1 MTQAPNPLAGWLPEE
16 LEVLTHV
23 RRVLDSQLLHLRHG
37 SRARRVAEAERAQTL
52 ADAGLDEEQ
61 MQAWTAG
68 GMHPRRGIAVELA
81 PGEQLVA
88 LPPGYDD
95 ASDRGRPRLI
105 AKLHGAISGD
115 PQVQTIVWSADRT
128 RCAAI
133 VGTPSWRPR
142 GEARAI
148 PEGVRDAGQVDSHL
162 RESGQCL
169 LAFDPPAHR
178 LLVGNLA
185 PFELA
190 LRDRLAAVLKKSPWE
205 VRLSTTWGLGADGKG
220 ELQSVVLPAAPVLTA
235 DPDKAQTAW
244 QQVTQSVVGHEGWTI
259 EMDHHAGTVTMR
271 SGIAVDLP
279 SAVAYAWSVIDDGS
293 WGEIPFGTD
302 GFGRPV
308 IADLSANP
316 HTLVVGKTGSGKS
329 IQLEAFIYAAL
340 IHGFELAIC
349 DPTKRGLDFRWARP
363 YVRPGGWG
371 CQGYGE
377 ALAVIRGCYDE
388 GRRRLDVLD
397 SLDCPKWTALT
408 PAQRT
413 EYGIRPIMVIVDEGT
428 SLAKLEPVMKTLPP
442 DDPERVEAEELNADK
457 SRIMAVI
464 GKIARELRFVGVHL
478 VFGTQRFSVADIGD
492 GAGGLRENLGVRILL
507 GRASNTA
514 IDMAFADSS
523 DAMAAYAQAHGVAA
537 SADPGKGAEKR
548 PGRGVC
554 EIDGMIT
561 TAFQGSFATH
571 EELVAALRA
580 RGIAKADSDGRPRLV
595 ETPVVG
601 GVPELMPLAPAAAV
615 VDVGEMEFTF
625 EDEGET
631 TPADD
636 APSGDDDG
644 WAD

>member
-1 MTQAPNPLAGWLPEE
+1 MTTP
-16 LEVLTHV
+16 
-23 RRVLDSQLLHLRHG
+23 
-37 SRARRVAEAERAQTL
+37 AE
-52 ADAGLDEEQ
+52 
-61 MQAWTAG
+61 WT
-68 GMHPRRGIAVELA
+68 
-81 PGEQLVA
+81 PGQQLVR
-88 LPPGYDD
+88 LPQGYDD
-95 ASDRGRPRLI
+95 AQDRGRLV
-105 AKLHGAISGD
+105 AKLRERIPGD
-115 PQVQTIVWSADRT
+115 PQVETIT
-128 RCAAI
+128 RGDDGAVTA
-133 VGTPSWRPR
+133 VVVQGTPPWRPAGSETR
-142 GEARAI
+142 SI
-148 PEGVRDAGQVDSHL
+148 PPGVRDGDAGRVDAHL
-162 RESGQCL
+162 RESGMTVIGWDFPGGRQL
-169 LAFDPPAHR
+169 IGT
-178 LLVGNLA
+178 VA
-185 PFELA
+185 PVELG
-190 LRDRLAAVLKKSPWE
+190 LRDRLAGVLKRAPWE
-205 VRLSTTWGLGADGKG
+205 IRLSTTWGLGADGRG
-220 ELQSVVLPAAPVLTA
+220 EMQSVVLRSAPVLSA
-235 DPDKAQTAW
+235 DPERAHATWLQITR
-244 QQVTQSVVGHEGWTI
+244 SVVGHEGWTV
-259 EMDHHAGTVTMR
+259 EMDHHSGTVTMR
-271 SGIAVDLP
+271 SGVAINLP
-279 SAVAYAWSVIDDGS
+279 STASFAWSVIDDGS

-316 HTLVVGKTGSGKS
+316 HVLVVGKTGSGKS

-340 IHGFELAIC
+340 VHGFELAMV

-371 CQGYGE
+371 CQTYSD
-377 ALAVIRGCYDE
+377 ALTVIRSCYDE

-413 EYGIRPIMVIVDEGT
+413 QHGINPILCVVDEGT
-428 SLAKLEPVMKTLPP
+428 SLAKLEPVMRTLPP
-442 DDPERVEAEELNADK
+442 DDPERMEAEALNNDK
-457 SRIMAVI
+457 SRIMAII

-561 TAFQGSFATH
+561 TAFQGSFATTD
-571 EELVAALRA
+571 ELVAALRA
-580 RGIAKADSDGRPRLV
+580 RGVIKADSDGRPRLV

-601 GVPELMPLAPAAAV
+601 GVPELTPVAPAAAV
-615 VDVGEMEFTF
+615 VELGEMAFEL
-625 EDEGET
+625 EDEEP
-631 TPADD
+631 PADD
-636 APSGDDDG
+636 MPAGDDDG

>member
-1 MTQAPNPLAGWLPEE
+1 MRIGEVSTMAASPLSGWLPEE
-16 LEVLTHV
+16 IETLTHV
-23 RRVLDSQLLHLRHG
+23 RQVLDSGLLHLRHG
-37 SRARRVAEAERAQTL
+37 TPRRRVAEAEREQTL
-52 ADAGLDEEQ
+52 ADAGLNEAA
-61 MQAWTAG
+61 MAAWTAG
-68 GMHPRRGIAVELA
+68 GMHPRRGIAVALA
-81 PGEQLVA
+81 EGEQLVA

-95 ASDRGRPRLI
+95 ASERGRPRLI

-115 PQVQTIVWSADRT
+115 PQVQTLIWSPDHT

-133 VGTPSWRPR
+133 VGSPTWRPR

-162 RESGQCL
+162 REAGQCL

-178 LLVGNLA
+178 MLVGTLA

-190 LRDRLAAVLKKSPWE
+190 LRDRLAGVLKRSPWE
-205 VRLSTTWGLGADGKG
+205 IRVCTTWGLGADGLG
-220 ELQSVVLPAAPVLTA
+220 EMQSVVLTAAPVLAA
-235 DPDKAQTAW
+235 DPDKAQTTW
-244 QQVTQSVVGHEGWTI
+244 LQITQSVVGHSGWTV
-259 EMDHHAGTVTMR
+259 EMDHHSGTVTMR
-271 SGIAVDLP
+271 SGVAIDLP
-279 SAVAYAWSVIDDGS
+279 NTASYSWSVIDDGS

-316 HTLVVGKTGSGKS
+316 HVLVVGKTGSGKS
-329 IQLEAFIYAAL
+329 IQLETFVYSAL
-340 IHGFELAIC
+340 VHGFELAMV

-371 CQGYGE
+371 CQTYSD
-377 ALAVIRGCYDE
+377 ALTVIRGCYDE
-388 GRRRLDVLD
+388 GKRRLDVLD

-408 PAQRT
+408 PAQRK
-413 EYGIRPIMVIVDEGT
+413 EHGIRPIMVIVDEGT

-442 DDPERVEAEELNADK
+442 DDPERMEAEELNADK
-457 SRIMAVI
+457 SRIMAII

-478 VFGTQRFSVADIGD
+478 VFGTQRFSIADIGD

-507 GRASNTA
+507 GRASNIA

-523 DAMAAYAQAHGVAA
+523 DAGAAYRQAHGVIAT
-537 SADPGKGAEKR
+537 ADAGKGAEKH

-561 TAFQGSFATH
+561 TAFQGAFAPTD
-571 EELVAALRA
+571 ELVAALRA
-580 RGIAKADSDGRPRLV
+580 RGIAKTDSDGRPRLV

-601 GVPELMPLAPAAAV
+601 GAPPVQPVDQSAGPAA
-615 VDVGEMEFTF
+615 
-625 EDEGET
+625 
-631 TPADD
+631 
-636 APSGDDDG
+636 DDDG
-644 WAD
+644 WED

>member
-1 MTQAPNPLAGWLPEE
+1 MAPNPLAGWLPTEIE
-16 LEVLTHV
+16 TLTHV
-23 RRVLDSQLLHLRHG
+23 KNVVDENLLHIRFG
-37 SRARRVAEAERAQTL
+37 SRARTTAEERRTQIL
-52 ADAGLDEEQ
+52 AAAGLDQ
-61 MQAWTAG
+61 DDFVNWAG
-68 GMHPRRGIAVELA
+68 GGVHPRRGIAVELA
-81 PGEQLVA
+81 AGERLVA

-95 ASDRGRPRLI
+95 VRDRPRLI
-105 AKLHGAISGD
+105 GKLAGAIGGD
-115 PQVQTIVWSADRT
+115 PQVQTLMWSADRT

-133 VGTPSWRPR
+133 VGSPTWRPR

-148 PEGVRDAGQVDSHL
+148 PEGVRDAAAVDARL
-162 RESGQCL
+162 RESGQTL
-169 LAFDPPAHR
+169 LAWDPPAHR
-178 LLVGNLA
+178 MLVGTFA

-190 LRDRLAAVLKKSPWE
+190 LRDRLGGVLKRSPWE
-205 VRLSTTWGLGADGKG
+205 VRLCTTWGLGADGRG
-220 ELQSVVLPAAPVLTA
+220 EMQAVVLPAAPVLSA
-235 DPDKAQTAW
+235 DPDKANTAW
-244 QQVTQSVVGHEGWTI
+244 LQVTQSVVGHSGWTV
-259 EMDHHAGTVTMR
+259 EMDHHSGSVMMR
-271 SGIAVDLP
+271 SGVAVNLP
-279 SAVAYAWSVIDDGS
+279 NTAGYAWSVIDDGS

-316 HTLVVGKTGSGKS
+316 HVLVVGKTGSGKS
-329 IQLEAFIYAAL
+329 IQLETFVYAAL
-340 IHGFELAIC
+340 VHGFEIALV

-371 CQGYGE
+371 CQGYSE
-377 ALAVIRGCYDE
+377 ALTVIRSCYDE

-457 SRIMAVI
+457 SRIMAII
-464 GKIARELRFVGVHL
+464 GKIARELRFVGIHL

-514 IDMAFADSS
+514 ISMAFADAE
-523 DAMAAYAQAHGVAA
+523 DAGQAYAQAHGVIAT
-537 SADPGKGAEKR
+537 ADPGKGVEKR

-554 EIDGMIT
+554 EVDGMLT

-571 EELVAALRA
+571 DELVAALRA
-580 RGIAKADSDGRPRLV
+580 RGIAKTDSDGRARLV
-595 ETPVVG
+595 ETPVISGALPVQP
-601 GVPELMPLAPAAAV
+601 VDRPA
-615 VDVGEMEFTF
+615 
-625 EDEGET
+625 
-631 TPADD
+631 

-644 WAD
+644 WDD

>member
-1 MTQAPNPLAGWLPEE
+1 MAPNPLAGWLPEE

-23 RRVLDSQLLHLRHG
+23 RRVLDSRLLRLRHG
-37 SRARRVAEAERAQTL
+37 SRDRRVAEAERAQTL
-52 ADAGLDEEQ
+52 AAAGLDEGQ
-61 MQAWTAG
+61 MQAWTVG
-68 GMHPRRGIAVELA
+68 GIHPRRGIAVALA
-81 PGEQLVA
+81 AGERLVA
-88 LPPGYDD
+88 LPPGYADVRD
-95 ASDRGRPRLI
+95 RPRLI
-105 AKLHGAISGD
+105 AKLHGAMGGD
-115 PQVQTIVWSADRT
+115 HQVLTLVWSADHS

-133 VGTPSWRPR
+133 VGAQTWRPR

-148 PEGVRDAGQVDSHL
+148 PEGVRDPSQVDSHL

-169 LAFDPPAHR
+169 LAWDPPAHR
-178 LLVGNLA
+178 MLVGNLA
-185 PFELA
+185 PFELG
-190 LRDRLAAVLKKSPWE
+190 LRDRLAGVLKKAPWE
-205 VRLSTTWGLGADGKG
+205 IRLSTTWGLGADGLG
-220 ELQSVVLPAAPVLTA
+220 ELQSVVLTAAPVLSA
-235 DPDKAQTAW
+235 DPDRAQATW
-244 QQVTQSVVGHEGWTI
+244 LQITQSVVGHAGWTA
-259 EMDHHAGTVTMR
+259 EMDHHGGTVTMR
-271 SGIAVDLP
+271 SGIAIDLP
-279 SAVAYAWSVIDDGS
+279 STAGYAWSVIDDAS

-316 HTLVVGKTGSGKS
+316 HVLVVGKTGSGKS
-329 IQLEAFIYAAL
+329 IQLETFVYAAL
-340 IHGFELAIC
+340 VHGFEIAMV

-371 CQGYGE
+371 CQSYPD

-408 PAQRT
+408 VAQRD
-413 EYGIRPIMVIVDEGT
+413 EHGIKPIMVIVDEGT
-428 SLAKLEPVMKTLPP
+428 SLAKLEPGMKTLPP
-442 DDPERVEAEELNADK
+442 DDPERMEAEELNNDK
-457 SRIMAVI
+457 SRIMALI

-478 VFGTQRFSVADIGD
+478 VFGTQRFSIADIGD

-507 GRASNTA
+507 GRASNIA

-523 DAMAAYAQAHGVAA
+523 DAGQAYAQAHGVIATG
-537 SADPGKGAEKR
+537 DPGKGAEKH

-561 TAFQGSFATH
+561 TAYQGYYATH
-571 EELVAALRA
+571 DELVAALRA
-580 RGIAKADSDGRPRLV
+580 RGVIKTDSDGRPRLV

-615 VDVGEMEFTF
+615 VDVGEMAFTF
-625 EDEGET
+625 DDGDEPGV
-631 TPADD
+631 TPA
-636 APSGDDDG
+636 GDDDG